1 MATTFNP
8 EISNLIKNEGG
19 AVVYQSGNIIVASEI
34 SEELYR
40 ELLKSPYIESLEV
53 LPLKRYSNTQTSD
66 IPTVTVQNTTV
77 AFDDLS
83 NETTEDNEN
92 VSGAGGAAG

>member
-8 EISNLIKNEGG
+8 EISNLIRNEGG

-40 ELLKSPYIESLEV
+40 ELLKSPYIDSLEV
-53 LPLKRYSNTQTSD
+53 LPLKRYSNRQTSD
-66 IPTVTVQNTTV
+66 IPTVSVQNTSV

-83 NETTEDNEN
+83 NENTNDDEN
-92 VSGAGGAAG
+92 VPGGGAAG

>member
-19 AVVYQSGNIIVASEI
+19 AVVFSSGNIIVASEI
-34 SEELYR
+34 SEELYI
-40 ELLKSPYIESLEV
+40 ELLKSPYVDSLEV

-66 IPTVTVQNTTV
+66 IPTVSIENTTV
-77 AFDDLS
+77 AFEDLS
-83 NETTEDNEN
+83 NETPDDDEN
-92 VSGAGGAAG
+92 VPGGGAAG

>member
-19 AVVYQSGNIIVASEI
+19 AVVYSTGNIIVASEI
-34 SEELYR
+34 SEELYQ
-40 ELLKSPYIESLEV
+40 ELLKSSYIESLEV

-66 IPTVTVQNTTV
+66 IPTVSMQNTTV

-83 NETTEDNEN
+83 NETGDDENEQ
-92 VSGAGGAAG
+92 GGGGAA